1 MHRSLGPD
9 AAEGEVGMDRLESL
23 LRRIALNDERVM
35 RSMLDVRTGCPEASL
50 DPKTGSLVL
59 LAGLLAQDASPSSCL
74 WGVEEAFASGASAE
88 EIVGTLVAV
97 APAVG
102 MARTVRAAP
111 SIARAI
117 GYDLESGFEHL
128 DDRDR

>member
-1 MHRSLGPD
+1 
-9 AAEGEVGMDRLESL
+9 VDRLESL

-35 RSMLDVRTGCPEASL
+35 RSMLDVRADCPEASL

-59 LAGLLAQDASPSSCL
+59 LAALLALEASGSSCL

-102 MARTVRAAP
+102 MARAVRAAP

-117 GYDLESGFEHL
+117 GYDLESAFERLEGH
-128 DDRDR
+128 DR